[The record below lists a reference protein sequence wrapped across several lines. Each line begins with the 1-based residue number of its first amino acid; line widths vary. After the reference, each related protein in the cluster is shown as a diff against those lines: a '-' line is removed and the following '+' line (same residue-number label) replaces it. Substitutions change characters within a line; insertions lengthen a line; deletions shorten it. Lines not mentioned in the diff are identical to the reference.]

1 MTERRAQDVLAFW
14 FGADPLAP
22 DQITQR
28 MRLWFGGDDPPELRL
43 LRDELIAERFD
54 TMVEAAAAGKLDAW
68 AGSPHRLLALILLLD
83 QFPRN
88 IYRGSTKA
96 FAQDDRALELALSG
110 MQTGAD
116 ATLAPIHRVFFYM
129 PLQHAESP
137 DVQEESVAAFR
148 RLADEAP
155 AEHRSIFQ
163 GCLTFAQLH
172 QRIVARFGRFPHRN
186 RVLGRSSSESELIYL
201 RDETP
206 SFGV

>member
-1 MTERRAQDVLAFW
+1 MGERRAQDVLNFW

-43 LRDELIAERFD
+43 LRDELIAERFGE
-54 TMVEAAAAGKLDAW
+54 MVEAAAGGKLDAW
-68 AGSPHRLLALILLLD
+68 TASPHRLLALILLLD

-88 IYRGSTKA
+88 IYRGSAKA
-96 FAQDDRALELALSG
+96 FAQDDRALSLALNG

-116 ATLAPIHRVFFYM
+116 ANLTPVHRVFFYM

-155 AEHRSIFQ
+155 AEHRSLFQ
-163 GCLTFAQLH
+163 ACLKFAQLH
-172 QRIVARFGRFPHRN
+172 QRIVVRFGRFPHRN
-186 RVLGRSSSESELIYL
+186 RLLGRSSSESELAYL
-201 RDETP
+201 RDEAP